1 MSADVGPP
9 HESFDTVRRTTRK
22 GRRLGSGGPKNVGLL
37 DVLMAFGV
45 YFVAQVVLGAA
56 IGFVLIAQ
64 GTSPEDLAA
73 LFESDGA
80 TILLLAL
87 AGAAALAGVG
97 LVALVRRRGFGM
109 FGLRRVSWRWLLL
122 GAGAV
127 VLVLAANVGI
137 FALYAAL
144 TGDTSDPQEALKG
157 VALGTTPRFTLVVL
171 LGGVL
176 VPLTEELLFR
186 GLLYAWL
193 RRWGVPLAV
202 VASALVFGLFHG
214 FSVVF
219 FTAAFLGAISALLYE
234 KSGSLWPSVVMHS
247 LNNALA
253 FALSRLLV

>member
-1 MSADVGPP
+1 M
-9 HESFDTVRRTTRK
+9 FDTAQRTTPGER
-22 GRRLGSGGPKNVGLL
+22 GPGSGSRKRVGFL

-56 IGFVLIAQ
+56 IGFVLIAR
-64 GTSPEDLAA
+64 GTSPDALAA
-73 LFESDGA
+73 LFESEGA

-97 LVALVRRRGFGM
+97 LVALVRRRGWGM
-109 FGLRRVSWRWLLL
+109 FGLRRVSAKWLLL

-127 VLVLAANVGI
+127 VLGYVANVVI
-137 FALYAAL
+137 FALYAAV
-144 TGDTSDPQEALKG
+144 TGDASDPQEALKG
-157 VALGTTPRFTLVVL
+157 AALGTAPRFALLVL

-176 VPLTEELLFR
+176 VPFTEELLFR

-219 FTAAFLGAISALLYE
+219 FTAAFLGMISALLYE

-247 LNNALA
+247 LNNTLA